1 MRKAPNDPEDDRLA
15 RMETM
20 MYVVMRDVRK
30 LRDSVDG
37 NGRPGLKER
46 VAATEAT
53 LGLHKKVG
61 GAIAAVLSVVAALVP
76 LLL

>member
-1 MRKAPNDPEDDRLA
+1 MRTRKVDPEDDRLA

-20 MYVVMRDVRK
+20 VYVIMRDVRV
-30 LRDSVDG
+30 LRVAVDG

-53 LGLHKKVG
+53 LKVHKKAG
-61 GAIAAVLSVVAALVP
+61 GLVAAALSVLVAILPV
-76 LLL
+76 LF